1 MYIRKVKS
9 NFDKT
14 IVVYN
19 RWFMLAFYPCYE
31 GKNCV
36 ELKCQRFI
44 LRTQPTQLMRMIPY
58 SLIVRESY
66 LKFYPTKKTIYITY
80 FDGTTSYGW

>member
-14 IVVYN
+14 ILVYN

-31 GKNCV
+31 GRNCV
-36 ELKCQRFI
+36 ELRCQRFI
-44 LRTQPTQLMRMIPY
+44 LRRQPNEPMRLIPY
-58 SLIVRESY
+58 SLIAKECY
-66 LKFYPTKKTIYITY
+66 LKFYPTNKKIYITY
-80 FDGTTSYGW
+80 FDGTTSY

>member
-14 IVVYN
+14 IFVYN

-31 GKNCV
+31 GKHDV
-36 ELKCQRFI
+36 ELRCQRFI
-44 LRTQPTQLMRMIPY
+44 LRTQPTQPIRLIPY
-58 SLIVRESY
+58 SLIVREAY
-66 LKFYPTKKTIYITY
+66 LKFYPTNKKIYIKY
-80 FDGTTSYGW
+80 FDGTTSY